1 MIASRRFFSLV
12 TSISAALVLS
22 ACQPTTEDN
31 QSNPAEETSPP
42 VTDMPHAEHNNM
54 ADDAPTNGSGS
65 SVSVSVSVSVSD
77 ESQMSDMLR
86 DYTRSMTRM
95 HDEMMIGMG
104 YNDPDTAF
112 AKGMLGHHR
121 GAVEMAKIEL
131 KYGTDEAMRQLA
143 QDVIMAQQT
152 EIDILNK
159 WLASHPDAAK
169 PKPNTVAMQQAYA
182 KSMENMHGEMTLGVA
197 DPVPDMAFA
206 RGMLPHHI
214 AAVDMAKV
222 QLEYGTDEEMRQ
234 LAQDVID
241 NQQIEIDMM
250 KNWIAALEA
259 TSSDEDDSFIEND
272 IENNVTDN
280 NATNDGN
287 LENQAKKQ

>member
-1 MIASRRFFSLV
+1 MIASRRFLSLV
-12 TSISAALVLS
+12 TSLSAALVLS

-31 QSNPAEETSPP
+31 QSNPTEETSPP
-42 VTDMPHAEHNNM
+42 VTGMPHTEHDGM
-54 ADDAPTNGSGS
+54 ADDTLTNDSDNS
-65 SVSVSVSVSVSD
+65 ISD

-143 QDVIMAQQT
+143 QDVITAQQA
-152 EIDILNK
+152 EIDVLNK

-169 PKPNTVAMQQAYA
+169 PKPNTVGMQQAYA

-234 LAQDVID
+234 LAQDIID
-241 NQQIEIDMM
+241 NQQTEIDMM

-259 TSSDEDDSFIEND
+259 ASSNEVDSSVDENITPET
-272 IENNVTDN
+272 TDN
-280 NATNDGN
+280 KN
-287 LENQAKKQ
+287 LDSKVKEQ

>member
-1 MIASRRFFSLV
+1 MIASRRFLSLV

-22 ACQPTTEDN
+22 ACQPTTEDS

-42 VTDMPHAEHNNM
+42 VTDMPHAEHDGM
-54 ADDAPTNGSGS
+54 ADDTLTNDSDS
-65 SVSVSVSVSVSD
+65 SVID

-143 QDVIMAQQT
+143 QEVITAQQA
-152 EIDILNK
+152 EIDVLNK

-169 PKPNTVAMQQAYA
+169 PKPNTVAMQQSYA

-222 QLEYGTDEEMRQ
+222 QLKYGTDEEMRQ

-241 NQQIEIDMM
+241 NQQTEIDVI

-259 TSSDEDDSFIEND
+259 ASSNEDDSSVDENIEP
-272 IENNVTDN
+272 ETTDN
-280 NATNDGN
+280 KN
-287 LENQAKKQ
+287 LDNPDNKAKEQ

>member
-1 MIASRRFFSLV
+1 MIASRRFLSLV

-22 ACQPTTEDN
+22 ACQPTTEDS

-42 VTDMPHAEHNNM
+42 VTDMPHAEHDDM
-54 ADDAPTNGSGS
+54 ADDTLTNDSDN
-65 SVSVSVSVSVSD
+65 SVSD

-112 AKGMLGHHR
+112 VKGMLGHHR

-143 QDVIMAQQT
+143 QDVITAQQA
-152 EIDILNK
+152 EIDVLNK

-241 NQQIEIDMM
+241 TQQTEIDVM

-259 TSSDEDDSFIEND
+259 ASSNEDDSSVNENIEPKTTVNKNLD
-272 IENNVTDN
+272 SPDN
-280 NATNDGN
+280 K
-287 LENQAKKQ
+287 AKE

>member
-1 MIASRRFFSLV
+1 MIASRRFLSLV

-22 ACQPTTEDN
+22 ACQPTTEDS

-42 VTDMPHAEHNNM
+42 VTDMPHAEHDDM
-54 ADDAPTNGSGS
+54 ADDTLTNDSDN
-65 SVSVSVSVSVSD
+65 SVSD

-121 GAVEMAKIEL
+121 GAVDMAKIEL

-143 QDVIMAQQT
+143 QEVITAQQA
-152 EIDILNK
+152 EIDVLNK

-241 NQQIEIDMM
+241 TQQTEIDVM

-259 TSSDEDDSFIEND
+259 ASSNEDDSSVNENIEPKTTVNKNLD
-272 IENNVTDN
+272 SPDN
-280 NATNDGN
+280 K
-287 LENQAKKQ
+287 AKE

>member
-1 MIASRRFFSLV
+1 MIASRRFLSLV

-42 VTDMPHAEHNNM
+42 VTDIPHAEHDDM
-54 ADDAPTNGSGS
+54 ADDTLTNDSDN
-65 SVSVSVSVSVSD
+65 SVSD

-95 HDEMMIGMG
+95 HDEMMIGMR

-143 QDVIMAQQT
+143 QDVITAQQA
-152 EIDILNK
+152 EIDVLNK

-241 NQQIEIDMM
+241 NQQTEIDMM
-250 KNWIAALEA
+250 RNWIAALEA
-259 TSSDEDDSFIEND
+259 ANSDKDDSSVDENIEP
-272 IENNVTDN
+272 ETTDN
-280 NATNDGN
+280 KNSDNPDN
-287 LENQAKKQ
+287 RAKEQ

>member
-1 MIASRRFFSLV
+1 MIASRRFLSLI

-22 ACQPTTEDN
+22 ACQPTTEDS

-42 VTDMPHAEHNNM
+42 VIDMPHAEHDDM
-54 ADDAPTNGSGS
+54 ADDTLTNDSGS
-65 SVSVSVSVSVSD
+65 SVSD

-121 GAVEMAKIEL
+121 GAVEMAKVQL
-131 KYGTDEAMRQLA
+131 KYGTDEAMHQLA
-143 QDVIMAQQT
+143 QDVITAQQA
-152 EIDILNK
+152 EIDVLNK

-197 DPVPDMAFA
+197 EPIPDMAFA

-222 QLEYGTDEEMRQ
+222 QLEYGTDAEMRQ

-241 NQQIEIDMM
+241 NQQTEIDVM

-259 TSSDEDDSFIEND
+259 ANSDDDDSSVDENIEPE
-272 IENNVTDN
+272 ITDN
-280 NATNDGN
+280 KNPDSPDNK
-287 LENQAKKQ
+287 AKQQ

>member
-1 MIASRRFFSLV
+1 MIASRRFLSLV

-42 VTDMPHAEHNNM
+42 VTDMPHAEHDGM
-54 ADDAPTNGSGS
+54 ADDTLTNDSDS
-65 SVSVSVSVSVSD
+65 SVSD

-95 HDEMMIGMG
+95 HDEMMIGMR

-143 QDVIMAQQT
+143 QDVITAQQA
-152 EIDILNK
+152 EIDVLNK

-234 LAQDVID
+234 LAQDIID
-241 NQQIEIDMM
+241 TQQTEIDMM

-259 TSSDEDDSFIEND
+259 ASSNEDDSSVDENID
-272 IENNVTDN
+272 PKTTDN
-280 NATNDGN
+280 KNPDNPDN
-287 LENQAKKQ
+287 LDNRAKEQ

>member
-1 MIASRRFFSLV
+1 MIASRRFLSLV

-22 ACQPTTEDN
+22 ACQPTTEDS

-42 VTDMPHAEHNNM
+42 VTDMPHAEHDDM
-54 ADDAPTNGSGS
+54 ADDTLTNDSDNN
-65 SVSVSVSVSVSD
+65 VID
-77 ESQMSDMLR
+77 ESQISDMLR

-95 HDEMMIGMG
+95 HDEMMIGIG

-143 QDVIMAQQT
+143 QDVITAQQA
-152 EIDILNK
+152 EIDVLNK

-182 KSMENMHGEMTLGVA
+182 KSMENMHDEMTLGVA

-241 NQQIEIDMM
+241 NQQTEIDVM

-259 TSSDEDDSFIEND
+259 VSSDEDDSSVDENIEAETAGNKNLD
-272 IENNVTDN
+272 SPDN
-280 NATNDGN
+280 K
-287 LENQAKKQ
+287 AKE

>member
-1 MIASRRFFSLV
+1 MIASRRFLSLI
-12 TSISAALVLS
+12 TSISATLVLS

-42 VTDMPHAEHNNM
+42 VTDIPHAEHDDM
-54 ADDAPTNGSGS
+54 ADDTLTNDSDN
-65 SVSVSVSVSVSD
+65 SVSD

-95 HDEMMIGMG
+95 HDGMMIGMG

-143 QDVIMAQQT
+143 QDVITAQQA
-152 EIDILNK
+152 EIDVLNK

-182 KSMENMHGEMTLGVA
+182 KSMENMHDEMTLGVA

-241 NQQIEIDMM
+241 NQQTEIDVM

-259 TSSDEDDSFIEND
+259 ASSNEDDSSVDENIEH
-272 IENNVTDN
+272 ETTDN
-280 NATNDGN
+280 KN
-287 LENQAKKQ
+287 LDNLDNRAKEQ

>member
-1 MIASRRFFSLV
+1 MIASRRFLSLI

-22 ACQPTTEDN
+22 ACQPTTEDS

-42 VTDMPHAEHNNM
+42 VTDMPHVEHDDM
-54 ADDAPTNGSGS
+54 ADDTLTNDSGS
-65 SVSVSVSVSVSD
+65 SVSD

-143 QDVIMAQQT
+143 QDVITAQQA
-152 EIDILNK
+152 EIDVLNK

-241 NQQIEIDMM
+241 NQQTEIDVM

-259 TSSDEDDSFIEND
+259 ASSNEDDSSVDESIEP
-272 IENNVTDN
+272 ETTDN
-280 NATNDGN
+280 KNPDN
-287 LENQAKKQ
+287 LDNRAKEQ

>member
-1 MIASRRFFSLV
+1 MIASRRFLSLV

-42 VTDMPHAEHNNM
+42 VTDMPHAEHDDTLTNNI
-54 ADDAPTNGSGS
+54 DN
-65 SVSVSVSVSVSD
+65 SVID

-143 QDVIMAQQT
+143 QDVITAQQA
-152 EIDILNK
+152 EIDVLNK

-234 LAQDVID
+234 LAQDIID
-241 NQQIEIDMM
+241 TQQTEIDVM

-259 TSSDEDDSFIEND
+259 ASSEKNDSSVDENIEPEFTDDKNLDSP
-272 IENNVTDN
+272 DN
-280 NATNDGN
+280 LDNR
-287 LENQAKKQ
+287 AKEQ

>member
-1 MIASRRFFSLV
+1 MIASRRFLSLI

-22 ACQPTTEDN
+22 ACQPTTEDS

-42 VTDMPHAEHNNM
+42 VTDMPHAEHDDM
-54 ADDAPTNGSGS
+54 ADDTLTNNSDN
-65 SVSVSVSVSVSD
+65 SVSD

-143 QDVIMAQQT
+143 QDVITAQQAD
-152 EIDILNK
+152 IDILNK

-169 PKPNTVAMQQAYA
+169 PKSNTVAMQQAYA
-182 KSMENMHGEMTLGVA
+182 KSMENMHGEMTLGVS

-241 NQQIEIDMM
+241 NQQTEIDVM

-259 TSSDEDDSFIEND
+259 ASSNEDDSSVDENIEPKTTANKNPD
-272 IENNVTDN
+272 SPDSPDN
-280 NATNDGN
+280 K
-287 LENQAKKQ
+287 AKQQ

>member
-1 MIASRRFFSLV
+1 MIASRRFLSLI

-22 ACQPTTEDN
+22 ACQPTTEDS

-42 VTDMPHAEHNNM
+42 MTDMPHAEHDDM
-54 ADDAPTNGSGS
+54 ADDTLTNDSDNS
-65 SVSVSVSVSVSD
+65 ASD

-121 GAVEMAKIEL
+121 GAVDMAKIEL

-143 QDVIMAQQT
+143 QDVITAQQA
-152 EIDILNK
+152 EIDVLNK

-241 NQQIEIDMM
+241 NQQTEIDVM

-259 TSSDEDDSFIEND
+259 ASSNEDDSSVDENID
-272 IENNVTDN
+272 PKTTDN
-280 NATNDGN
+280 KNPDNSDN
-287 LENQAKKQ
+287 LDNRAKQQ

>member
-1 MIASRRFFSLV
+1 MIASRRFLSLV

-42 VTDMPHAEHNNM
+42 VTDMPHAEHDGM
-54 ADDAPTNGSGS
+54 ADDTLTNDSDN
-65 SVSVSVSVSVSD
+65 SVND
-77 ESQMSDMLR
+77 ESQVSDMLR

-143 QDVIMAQQT
+143 QDVITAQQA
-152 EIDILNK
+152 EIDVLNK

-241 NQQIEIDMM
+241 NQQTEIDVM

-259 TSSDEDDSFIEND
+259 ASSNEDDSSVDENIEH
-272 IENNVTDN
+272 ETTDN
-280 NATNDGN
+280 KN
-287 LENQAKKQ
+287 LDNLDNRAKEQ

>member
-1 MIASRRFFSLV
+1 MIASRRFLSLV

-42 VTDMPHAEHNNM
+42 VTDMPHAEHDDM
-54 ADDAPTNGSGS
+54 ADDTLTNDSDNN
-65 SVSVSVSVSVSD
+65 VID
-77 ESQMSDMLR
+77 ESQMNDMLR

-143 QDVIMAQQT
+143 QDVITAQQA
-152 EIDILNK
+152 EIDVLNK

-169 PKPNTVAMQQAYA
+169 PKPNTMAMQQAYA

-214 AAVDMAKV
+214 AAVDMVKV

-241 NQQIEIDMM
+241 NQQTEIDMM

-259 TSSDEDDSFIEND
+259 ASSNDDDSSVDENIEPKT
-272 IENNVTDN
+272 TDN
-280 NATNDGN
+280 KN
-287 LENQAKKQ
+287 LDSPDNKAKEQ

>member
-1 MIASRRFFSLV
+1 MIASRRFLSLI

-22 ACQPTTEDN
+22 ACQPTTDDS

-42 VTDMPHAEHNNM
+42 VTDMPHAEHDDM
-54 ADDAPTNGSGS
+54 ADDTLTNDSDN
-65 SVSVSVSVSVSD
+65 SVID

-121 GAVEMAKIEL
+121 GAVDMAKIEL

-143 QDVIMAQQT
+143 QDLITAQQA
-152 EIDILNK
+152 EIDVLNK

-241 NQQIEIDMM
+241 NQQTEIDVM

-259 TSSDEDDSFIEND
+259 ASSNEDDSSVDENIEP
-272 IENNVTDN
+272 EFTD
-280 NATNDGN
+280 DKN
-287 LENQAKKQ
+287 LDSPDTKAKEQ

>member
-1 MIASRRFFSLV
+1 MIASRRFLSLV

-22 ACQPTTEDN
+22 ACQPTTEDS

-42 VTDMPHAEHNNM
+42 VTDIPHAEHDDM
-54 ADDAPTNGSGS
+54 ADDTLTNDSDN
-65 SVSVSVSVSVSD
+65 SVSD

-121 GAVEMAKIEL
+121 GAVDMAKIEL
-131 KYGTDEAMRQLA
+131 KYGIDEAMRQLA
-143 QDVIMAQQT
+143 QDVITAQQA
-152 EIDILNK
+152 EIDVLNK

-241 NQQIEIDMM
+241 NQQTEIDVM

-259 TSSDEDDSFIEND
+259 ASSNEDDSSVDENIEH
-272 IENNVTDN
+272 ETTDN
-280 NATNDGN
+280 KNPDNSDN
-287 LENQAKKQ
+287 LDNRAKEQ

>member
-1 MIASRRFFSLV
+1 MIASRRFLSLV

-42 VTDMPHAEHNNM
+42 VTDMPHAEHDGM
-54 ADDAPTNGSGS
+54 ADDTLTNDSDS
-65 SVSVSVSVSVSD
+65 SVSD

-95 HDEMMIGMG
+95 HDEMMIGMR

-143 QDVIMAQQT
+143 QDVITAQQA
-152 EIDILNK
+152 EIDVLNK

-241 NQQIEIDMM
+241 NQQTEIDMM
-250 KNWIAALEA
+250 RNWIAALEA
-259 TSSDEDDSFIEND
+259 ANSDKDDSSVDENIEP
-272 IENNVTDN
+272 ETTDN
-280 NATNDGN
+280 KNSDNPDN
-287 LENQAKKQ
+287 RAKEQ

>member
-1 MIASRRFFSLV
+1 MIASRRFLSLV

-22 ACQPTTEDN
+22 ACQPTTEDS

-42 VTDMPHAEHNNM
+42 VTDMPHAEHDDM
-54 ADDAPTNGSGS
+54 ADDTLTNDSDN
-65 SVSVSVSVSVSD
+65 SVND

-143 QDVIMAQQT
+143 QDVITAQQA
-152 EIDILNK
+152 EIDVLNK

-241 NQQIEIDMM
+241 NQQTEIDVM

-259 TSSDEDDSFIEND
+259 ASSSEDDSSVDENIEP
-272 IENNVTDN
+272 ETTDN
-280 NATNDGN
+280 KN
-287 LENQAKKQ
+287 LDSPDSKAKE